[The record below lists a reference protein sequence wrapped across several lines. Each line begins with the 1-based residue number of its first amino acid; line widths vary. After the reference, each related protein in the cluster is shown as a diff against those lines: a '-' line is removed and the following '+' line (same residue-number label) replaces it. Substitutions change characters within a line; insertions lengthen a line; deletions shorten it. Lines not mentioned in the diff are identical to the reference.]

1 MKGRRGAAL
10 TGAARRSAAAAR
22 HASPCPAS
30 PPAPCPR
37 PARVRSP
44 AVKQPIADVLPVK
57 RASSGHL
64 RSTLALP
71 AARYGAHKTPTAH
84 ANQSDAHILAVPDAG
99 LSLWTCAQ
107 AQRNMRA
114 APHSVSCQ
122 PPRCSA
128 PPANSP
134 PTTAQARPLPGARLG
149 DRVAADRQAELQAA
163 KAAAAGQRLAQR
175 QHRERGPDH
184 DLYRPDVVHV
194 QAELRPPCARSQ
206 CAGCHT
212 RCGARRRRP
221 CTMPGRSACQCSL
234 GLRVHARQSNH
245 RDWTGGY
252 APQALAHV
260 AWMQIH
266 GSKWQFR
273 AARMRYMQSVRD
285 AEPGH
290 MCEAGGSE
298 LGSRHAPCAA
308 EAAGGRTLVRHP
320 GHRVQREAH
329 VHLRRRQVEALPQ
342 HEHLGRCAQCSE
354 GLPLPQQLCAHT
366 SRCKSQPSVLSP
378 TLA

>member
-1 MKGRRGAAL
+1 MAGHRANQDWRRGRLRAGACG
-10 TGAARRSAAAAR
+10 GAAAGGEQRPSCACAQGGSPCCKRFICCGNRCQQRRCSDRTSTKLGALG
-22 HASPCPAS
+22 ASPCPAS

-64 RSTLALP
+64 HSTLALP

-107 AQRNMRA
+107 AQRNMHA

-184 DLYRPDVVHV
+184 DLHRPDVVHV

-260 AWMQIH
+260 AWMQMH
-266 GSKWQFR
+266 GSKWQ
-273 AARMRYMQSVRD
+273 S
-285 AEPGH
+285 
-290 MCEAGGSE
+290 
-298 LGSRHAPCAA
+298 
-308 EAAGGRTLVRHP
+308 
-320 GHRVQREAH
+320 
-329 VHLRRRQVEALPQ
+329 
-342 HEHLGRCAQCSE
+342 
-354 GLPLPQQLCAHT
+354 
-366 SRCKSQPSVLSP
+366 
-378 TLA
+378 

>member
-1 MKGRRGAAL
+1 VKGRRGAAL

-175 QHRERGPDH
+175 QHRERGPDTTCIGRM
-184 DLYRPDVVHV
+184 LSTSRPNSG
-194 QAELRPPCARSQ
+194 RPAR
-206 CAGCHT
+206 G
-212 RCGARRRRP
+212 RNAR
-221 CTMPGRSACQCSL
+221 A
-234 GLRVHARQSNH
+234 V
-245 RDWTGGY
+245 
-252 APQALAHV
+252 
-260 AWMQIH
+260 I
-266 GSKWQFR
+266 R
-273 AARMRYMQSVRD
+273 AAVHGAD
-285 AEPGH
+285 DP
-290 MCEAGGSE
+290 
-298 LGSRHAPCAA
+298 APCLDAA
-308 EAAGGRTLVRHP
+308 RASAR
-320 GHRVQREAH
+320 
-329 VHLRRRQVEALPQ
+329 
-342 HEHLGRCAQCSE
+342 LG
-354 GLPLPQQLCAHT
+354 
-366 SRCKSQPSVLSP
+366 
-378 TLA
+378 